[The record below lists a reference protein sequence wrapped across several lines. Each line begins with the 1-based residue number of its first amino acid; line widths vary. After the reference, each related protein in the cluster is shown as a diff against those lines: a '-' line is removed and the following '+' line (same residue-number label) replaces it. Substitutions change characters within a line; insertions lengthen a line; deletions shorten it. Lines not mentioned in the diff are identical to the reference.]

1 VKEKKDASKI
11 VSISPA
17 TELPKELEGKTTLTA
32 KQKKKDCAY
41 RDRMFLLNNSAARLS
56 PDEQTFAAA
65 VDREEEYIRRLER
78 LLPQE
83 GKLRGERKK
92 QHERALYQVTDDFTT
107 SLFIQGKYAEAV
119 EFLRLYATEPARVK
133 LVKDKIAF
141 YESVIR
147 AIYKPDGQ
155 HCKCPATNFKTECRI
170 YIPER
175 ARFVDLVAC
184 LCGHRNATERL
195 PEQVV
200 KAERAKLEVI
210 ATYGNDAT
218 DSHIQ
223 RFGRDR

>member
-1 VKEKKDASKI
+1 VKEKKDKSKI
-11 VSISPA
+11 ISVSPA
-17 TELPKELEGKTTLTA
+17 TDLPKELEGKTTLTA

-41 RDRMFLLNNSAARLS
+41 RDRMMLLNGSAARLS
-56 PDEQTFAAA
+56 PDEQGFAAA

-83 GKLRGERKK
+83 GKLRGERKR
-92 QHERALYQVTDDFTT
+92 QYERALYQVTDDFTT

-155 HCKCPATNFKTECRI
+155 HCECPATNFKTECRI

-175 ARFVDLVAC
+175 GKFVDLIAC
-184 LCGHRNATERL
+184 VCGHRN
-195 PEQVV
+195 
-200 KAERAKLEVI
+200 
-210 ATYGNDAT
+210 
-218 DSHIQ
+218 
-223 RFGRDR
+223 